1 LHEQIETTTS
11 NYDKEK
17 YQERLAKLTG
27 GVALLKV
34 GGVSET
40 EVNELKDRITDAIC
54 ATKAAYEQGIVP
66 GGGCALLYAYKHIK
80 DLKGANFDQ
89 NNGINIVKEA
99 LKYPI
104 ISICENAGLKG
115 ELIAEQLLH
124 QDNESLGVD
133 AQTGQKGDMFK
144 LGIIDP
150 TKVVRTAIVTAGR
163 IASLMLTTEAMVIDE
178 PTGESGQ
185 EGAGHHGHMH

>member
-1 LHEQIETTTS
+1 M
-11 NYDKEK
+11 
-17 YQERLAKLTG
+17 
-27 GVALLKV
+27 
-34 GGVSET
+34 
-40 EVNELKDRITDAIC
+40 KDRITDAIC
-54 ATKAAYEQGIVP
+54 ATKAAYEQGIVV
-66 GGGCALLYAYKHIK
+66 GGGCALLYAHKYIK

-89 NNGINIVKEA
+89 DNGINIVREA

-104 ISICENAGLKG
+104 VSICENAGLKG

-124 QDNESLGVD
+124 QDNENLGID

-150 TKVVRTAIVTAGR
+150 TKVVRTAIVAAGR

-178 PTGESGQ
+178 PAEDVQ
-185 EGAGHHGHMH
+185 AGAGGHNHHGHMH